1 MAAFDTTRTTYGT
14 SSLFGR
20 LTTMIANQLAAIV
33 DWNDARSTRETLG
46 QLSDRELADIG
57 LCRGNI
63 DAVAEGKPVF

>member
-20 LTTMIANQLAAIV
+20 FSAMITGLLGAAI
-33 DWNDARSTRETLG
+33 DWNDARATRQTLG

-57 LCRGNI
+57 LSRADI
-63 DAVAEGKPVF
+63 DRVAEGKPVF